1 MRNLLLCIFLT
12 SALFSAPPVPCQ
24 QAAAPV
30 AVNIALPAPLRTGG
44 MSLNDALAHRRSIRS
59 FQSTKLTQAELSQLL
74 WAAQGVTDD
83 KGHRTAPSAH
93 AQYYLHLYLAQPD
106 GFFEYLPAA
115 HALHRLSDK
124 DLRAALSSQ
133 AAVQSAPVVF
143 LIAGEY
149 DRASKGID
157 RETGLRLVNLEA
169 GHAAQNLLLE
179 ATALNLGAVPVGGV
193 DPKQAAQAASL
204 PAAITPIYLVP
215 VGHPRLPEESSPAT
229 SQR

>member
-1 MRNLLLCIFLT
+1 MRNLILCTLLT
-12 SALFSAPPVPCQ
+12 SALLSVPLITGKQATAPTSAR
-24 QAAAPV
+24 
-30 AVNIALPAPLRTGG
+30 IGLPAPLHSGG
-44 MSLNDALAHRRSIRS
+44 MSLNDALAHRRSVRS
-59 FQSTKLTQAELSQLL
+59 FQSTKLTLPEISQLL

-93 AQYYLHLYLAQPD
+93 AQYYLHLYLAQPE
-106 GFFEYLPAA
+106 GFFEYFPAT
-115 HALHRLSDK
+115 HSLQKLSDK

-133 AAVQSAPVVF
+133 ATVQAAPDVF

-149 DRASKGID
+149 DRASKGTD

-204 PAAITPIYLVP
+204 PANLTPIYLVP
-215 VGHPRLPEESSPAT
+215 VGHPK
-229 SQR
+229 

>member
-1 MRNLLLCIFLT
+1 MRNAFLCILL
-12 SALFSAPPVPCQ
+12 AVPSVPLMFCQ
-24 QAAAPV
+24 QALAPAA
-30 AVNIALPAPLRTGG
+30 ARIELPAPIRTGG

-59 FQSTKLTQAELSQLL
+59 FQSTKLALPEISQLL

-106 GFFEYLPAA
+106 GFFEYLPAG
-115 HALHRLSDK
+115 HALQKLSDK
-124 DLRAALSSQ
+124 DLRGTLSSQ
-133 AAVQSAPVVF
+133 DTVKSAPVVF

-149 DRASKGID
+149 DRASKGTD

-193 DPKQAAQAASL
+193 DPKQAATAASL
-204 PAAITPIYLVP
+204 SPGITPIYLVP
-215 VGHPRLPEESSPAT
+215 IGHAK
-229 SQR
+229 